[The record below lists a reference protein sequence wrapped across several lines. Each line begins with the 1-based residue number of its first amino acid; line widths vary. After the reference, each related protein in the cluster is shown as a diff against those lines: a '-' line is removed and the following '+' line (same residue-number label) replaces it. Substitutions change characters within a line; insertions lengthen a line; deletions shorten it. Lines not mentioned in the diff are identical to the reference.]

1 MNMSDRLT
9 WSLFLKY
16 LYDIYM
22 NLPMFVHL
30 FFYMKSIHEHVQIV
44 CFPELQLKWFSPR
57 TYQYL
62 KVSKFAV
69 LQKKDLEAVCYPT
82 FILGG
87 GGKGCGIEIVHWN
100 NFLQYTQTQCIC
112 WLYKDGFWLASM
124 SQYGHGSQT
133 SSSQRNDRFVF
144 LSICYSLK
152 LFIGIY
158 PRSPS
163 QGDIP
168 NKYPL
173 YRVCIW
179 LIIFRVSSQG

>member
-62 KVSKFAV
+62 KVSKFTV

-87 GGKGCGIEIVHWN
+87 GEKAVE
-100 NFLQYTQTQCIC
+100 
-112 WLYKDGFWLASM
+112 
-124 SQYGHGSQT
+124 
-133 SSSQRNDRFVF
+133 
-144 LSICYSLK
+144 LK
-152 LFIGIY
+152 LFIETIFYSTHRHSVFVDFIKMGFGSLQWANMAMA
-158 PRSPS
+158 P
-163 QGDIP
+163 
-168 NKYPL
+168 KH
-173 YRVCIW
+173 RVAKGMID
-179 LIIFRVSSQG
+179 LSSCPFVIVLNCS